1 MFDKSAD
8 IYDAIYSFKD
18 YETEATEIH
27 RLIQERKP
35 GARTLLDVACG
46 TGAHLEHLAR
56 HYEVEG
62 LDLEGA
68 LLEMARARLPD
79 VSLHKGDMVDF
90 ELDKTFD
97 VVTCLFSSIGYVE
110 TETDLGRAI
119 ESMAKHL
126 EPGGV
131 LIVEPWLEPGVF
143 TDGHLD
149 MTPVDEPDLKVARV
163 SRSSIEDGASILE
176 FQYLVARTDGISH
189 FTETHRLGLF
199 SKEQHVRA
207 FEAARLSVDY
217 HPGGLMGRGLY
228 VATKRVGIGVSG
240 AKV

>member
-8 IYDAIYSFKD
+8 IYDALYFFKD
-18 YETEATEIH
+18 YVAEAAEIH

-46 TGAHLEHLAR
+46 TGAHLEHLGR
-56 HYEVEG
+56 NYEVEG

-79 VSLHKGDMVDF
+79 VSLHKGDMVSF
-90 ELDKTFD
+90 ELDKNYD

-110 TETDLGRAI
+110 TETNLRRAI
-119 ESMAKHL
+119 EAMAKHL
-126 EPGGV
+126 GPRGV
-131 LIVEPWLEPGVF
+131 LIVEPWLEPDIF

-149 MTPVDEPDLKVARV
+149 MTLVDQPDLKIARMN
-163 SRSSIEDGASILE
+163 RSHIEDGASVLD
-176 FQYLVARTDGISH
+176 FHYLVARRDGISH

-199 SKEQHVRA
+199 TKDQHIRA
-207 FEAARLSVDY
+207 FEAAGLSVD
-217 HPGGLMGRGLY
+217 HDPEGLMGRGLY
-228 VATKRVGIGVSG
+228 IGV
-240 AKV
+240 K

>member
-18 YETEATEIH
+18 YAAEAAEIH

-35 GARTLLDVACG
+35 GAGTLLDVACG

-56 HYEVEG
+56 HYDVEG

-68 LLEMARARLPD
+68 LLETARARLPD
-79 VSLHKGDMVDF
+79 VSLHKGDMVSF

-110 TETDLGRAI
+110 TEANLARAI
-119 ESMAKHL
+119 ETLARHL

-131 LIVEPWLEPGVF
+131 LIVEPWLEPDVF

-149 MTPVDEPDLKVARV
+149 MTLVDEPELKVARV
-163 SRSSIEDGASILE
+163 NRSRIVGGVSVLE
-176 FQYLVARTDGISH
+176 FQYLVARADGIAH

-199 SKEQHVRA
+199 TKDQHVQA
-207 FEAARLSVDY
+207 FEAVGLSVD
-217 HPGGLMGRGLY
+217 HDPEGPMGRGLY
-228 VATKRVGIGVSG
+228 VGIKG
-240 AKV
+240 

>member
-8 IYDAIYSFKD
+8 LYDAIYSFKD
-18 YETEATEIH
+18 YAAEAAEIH

-46 TGAHLEHLAR
+46 TGAHLEQLAR
-56 HYEVEG
+56 DYEVEG

-79 VSLHKGDMVDF
+79 VSLHKGDMVSFDL
-90 ELDKTFD
+90 EKTFD

-110 TETDLGRAI
+110 TETNLGSAI
-119 ESMAKHL
+119 ETMARHL

-149 MTPVDEPDLKVARV
+149 MTLVDEPELKVARV
-163 SRSSIEDGASILE
+163 NRSRIDDGVSVLE
-176 FQYLVARTDGISH
+176 FQYLVARGDGISH

-199 SKEQHVRA
+199 STDQHVRA
-207 FEAARLSVDY
+207 FEAAGLSVD
-217 HPGGLMGRGLY
+217 HDPEGLMGRGLY
-228 VATKRVGIGVSG
+228 VATKG
-240 AKV
+240 